1 MYIALHS
8 NTCSDL
14 LWSLWRTEWI
24 SLSWVTYVCDTTYIS
39 MCCSEK
45 SHFNEVDHSFFLV
58 GDSNC
63 IQLDLEM
70 LVSTFV
76 CEKLPDYCRDSLNYS
91 SLNSDPI
98 YYPTTTTNLLLLR
111 RTMWRGLEGEIVST
125 THYSV
130 CKNGN
135 SQQVPATCLTVW
147 WNYFCRSIP
156 IFIHL
161 NFHEIIFSFRTVLV
175 SFRDSNYYL

>member
-1 MYIALHS
+1 M
-8 NTCSDL
+8 
-14 LWSLWRTEWI
+14 
-24 SLSWVTYVCDTTYIS
+24 TYVDTTYIS

-76 CEKLPDYCRDSLNYS
+76 CEKLPDYRDSLNYS

-98 YYPTTTTNLLLLR
+98 YYPTTTTQAR
-111 RTMWRGLEGEIVST
+111 RKV
-125 THYSV
+125 
-130 CKNGN
+130 
-135 SQQVPATCLTVW
+135 
-147 WNYFCRSIP
+147 
-156 IFIHL
+156 
-161 NFHEIIFSFRTVLV
+161 
-175 SFRDSNYYL
+175 